1 MNYPTAAEILTYRDE
16 FKVSMQAASKACF
29 GVNLI
34 AAIHAAETTDDLKE
48 ILLFMA
54 GNKDLY

>member
-1 MNYPTAAEILTYRDE
+1 MIWPTVAEIRDYRDLYQT
-16 FKVSMQAASKACF
+16 SMQAASKACF